1 MNSKIQESMNN
12 IKKSEG
18 EPGKRTC
25 NKLFLASW
33 LFILVAL
40 SSGCRSIWQK
50 PDMVIEKL
58 QIAKLSRVADL
69 GAGRGYFTFR
79 IAEALGP
86 EGLIYPVEIT
96 PGQISRLNR
105 RADRLGRKNVLPVLA
120 TTTDASLPEK
130 MDLIFL
136 CNTYHHIDNVTTY
149 FSNLKKYLKSNGRI
163 AIIELDDLP
172 WYLFTLH
179 SHQTSAETIKKE
191 MHQAGYILIE
201 EHNNLPV
208 QNFLIFG
215 LP

>member
-1 MNSKIQESMNN
+1 MNN
-12 IKKSEG
+12 NKKTEAESA
-18 EPGKRTC
+18 KWIS
-25 NKLFLASW
+25 KKVFFASW
-33 LFILVAL
+33 FIILVVL
-40 SSGCRSIWQK
+40 SAGCRSIWQK

-58 QIAKLSRVADL
+58 ALEKLSRVADL
-69 GAGRGYFTFR
+69 GAGRGFFTFR

-96 PGQISRLNR
+96 SGQIDRLSR
-105 RADRLGRKNVLPVLA
+105 RADRLGMKNVVPVLA

-136 CNTYHHIDNVTTY
+136 CNTYHHIENVTAY

-163 AIIELDDLP
+163 AIIDFDDLP
-172 WYLFTLH
+172 WYLFALR

-191 MHQAGYILIE
+191 MDQAGYVFIE